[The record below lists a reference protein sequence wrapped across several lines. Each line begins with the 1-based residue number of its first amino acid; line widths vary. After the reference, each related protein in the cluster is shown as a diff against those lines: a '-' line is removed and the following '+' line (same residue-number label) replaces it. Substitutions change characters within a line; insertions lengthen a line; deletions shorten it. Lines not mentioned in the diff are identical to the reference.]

1 MPSFLNVLLKICL
14 YFCYIYLYSLLVCL
28 FLYNKRLNRTGPNFV
43 WDLAR
48 PQGRFVNDQN
58 FKNLC
63 FKVFCKINY
72 MCNYL
77 SIYTTLVKPNHS
89 VTLVLPLV
97 ERLRNC
103 PSISLVV
110 NSCLI
115 TVQLTEH
122 IGRKLSTPPPWLRR
136 WPRKG
141 KIGPIKYVI
150 NYLHSS
156 IISFLLE
163 YVGIQLTLMFQA
175 LWNI

>member
-1 MPSFLNVLLKICL
+1 MH
-14 YFCYIYLYSLLVCL
+14 
-28 FLYNKRLNRTGPNFV
+28 
-43 WDLAR
+43 
-48 PQGRFVNDQN
+48 
-58 FKNLC
+58 
-63 FKVFCKINY
+63 
-72 MCNYL
+72 L
-77 SIYTTLVKPNHS
+77 SIYTALVKPNHS

-122 IGRKLSTPPPWLRR
+122 IGRKLSPPPPWLRR
-136 WPRKG
+136 WPTKG
-141 KIGPIKYVI
+141 KVGTIKYVI

-163 YVGIQLTLMFQA
+163 IVGIQLALMFQA
-175 LWNI
+175 L